1 MKPDLFSKGPFPGKL
16 PPKGQVAMEHGAG
29 GKASAQLVAQL
40 FQRHFDD
47 PALLA
52 GDDGAALTLP
62 HGRVV
67 MSTDSFVVSPRR
79 FPGGDIGT
87 LAVCGTVN
95 DLAMMGAQPLALT
108 MGFILEEGLP
118 LAELDAIAASMAAT
132 ARTAGVRLVAG
143 DTKVVERGH
152 GDGVFINTAGLGLLP
167 PGRSLSAR
175 QVAVGDV
182 VIVSGPVGD
191 HGACVLAQRPG
202 YDLALDVV
210 SDCAPLAGL
219 VAALLAAAPAT
230 HALRDPTR
238 GGVAGALNE
247 IAWAAGLGFALDE
260 AAVPVRSG
268 VAAACDLL
276 GLEPLDLPCEGRL
289 LAFVPPHQA
298 SAALAALCA
307 HPLGAGAAIIGQA
320 VADDRHQVVATTGF
334 GGRRLVEWRAGEPL
348 PRIC

>member
-1 MKPDLFSKGPFPGKL
+1 MKHGPYPGRL
-16 PPKGQVAMEHGAG
+16 PMSGQIAMEHGAG
-29 GKASAQLVAQL
+29 GKASAQLTAQL

-47 PALLA
+47 PALMA
-52 GDDGAALTLP
+52 GDDGARLTLP
-62 HGRVV
+62 PGDVV

-95 DLAMMGAQPLALT
+95 DLAMMGARPIALT

-118 LAELDAIAASMAAT
+118 LAELEAIAASMAEC
-132 ARTAGVRLVAG
+132 ARRAGVRLVAG

-152 GDGVFINTAGLGLLP
+152 GDGVFINTAGVGVVP
-167 PGRSLSAR
+167 PGRRLGAAR
-175 QVAVGDV
+175 VAEGDV

-202 YDLALDVV
+202 YDLDIDVE
-210 SDCAPLAGL
+210 SDCAPLNQLA
-219 VAALLAAAPAT
+219 AALLAAAPST
-230 HALRDPTR
+230 HAMRDPTR
-238 GGVAGALNE
+238 GGVAAALNE
-247 IAWAAGLGFALDE
+247 IAWTAGLGFALDE
-260 AAVPVRSG
+260 DAIPVRPA

-289 LAFVPPHQA
+289 LAFVPEA
-298 SAALAALCA
+298 EAAAALAALHA
-307 HPLGAGAAIIGQA
+307 HPQGRDAAIIGRA
-320 VADDRHQVVATTGF
+320 VADARHLVVASTGF